1 VCRCAAQ
8 GNLKE
13 VPGAGGATD
22 LAAVGNQTNR
32 VALRSESRSESDPGW
47 NDMGPSRSAFVTGAA
62 RGIGKAIAERLVAD
76 GFGVSLADLPSLK
89 DQLDTVVVDLGG
101 PEAALGL
108 GIDVTDLD
116 SVEEAVA
123 AHVRHFGGLDVMV
136 ANAGIALT
144 APLLETTA
152 EQWQLTMDTNVKG
165 VFHCYQSAARQMIAQ
180 GRGGRL
186 IGAASVASH
195 RGGKWQAA
203 YSASKFAVR
212 GMSQSVAQELAPHQI
227 TVNVYS
233 PGVVHTPMWEGIDAE
248 MTRRRGTELGS
259 EMAGMVAGIPLGRLE
274 TPTDVAG
281 VVSFLASPDANYIT
295 GQSIVVDGGMWF
307 S

>member
-1 VCRCAAQ
+1 VTP
-8 GNLKE
+8 E
-13 VPGAGGATD
+13 
-22 LAAVGNQTNR
+22 
-32 VALRSESRSESDPGW
+32 
-47 NDMGPSRSAFVTGAA
+47 RSALVTGAA
-62 RGIGKAIAERLVAD
+62 RGIGRAIAERLIAD
-76 GFGVSLADLPSLK
+76 GLAVSVADLPSSQTEV
-89 DQLDTVVVDLGG
+89 DEVV
-101 PEAALGL
+101 AALGGKDVAL
-108 GIDVTDLD
+108 GVTVDVTKAD
-116 SVEEAVA
+116 SVDEAVT

-136 ANAGIALT
+136 ANAGIAVT

-152 EQWQLTMDTNVKG
+152 DQWQLALDVNLKG

-186 IGAASVASH
+186 IGAASVAAH
-195 RGGKWQAA
+195 RGGKWQGA
-203 YSASKFAVR
+203 YSAAKFGVR
-212 GMSQSVAQELAPHQI
+212 GLSQSVAQELAPHQI

-248 MTRRRGTELGS
+248 MTRCRGTELGS

-274 TPTDVAG
+274 TPVDVAG
-281 VVSFLASPDANYIT
+281 VVAFLASPDADYIT